1 MELPHL
7 GVFAFLDELDAATTV
22 DLARAV
28 ERLGYGVLR
37 TVEAVGRDALA
48 HAGHLLAHTDT
59 LVVGSGV
66 ASMWT
71 RTPPQAM
78 AAARTHAEASGGRF
92 VLGVGV
98 NNPLSGTLRGFT
110 YERPVASMRDFLAQ
124 ARTASYGAPAPAS
137 DPSIVLAALQPRML
151 RLASREAAGTLPYFV
166 TPAHTR
172 RARVRPSSTAG
183 SASSRPSCSRPTPQR
198 PAPRR
203 ARTCASTSRACRST
217 SRTCAPSASTTPTSP
232 AISAIGWWTRSS
244 HGGRSRGSAHAST
257 STLPRVR
264 RTSVCCRCRPRAG
277 TRRTGARSRRSRLAE
292 VGRSRA

>member
-28 ERLGYGVLR
+28 ERLGYGVLW

-48 HAGHLLAHTDT
+48 HAGHLLARTDT

-110 YERPVASMRDFLAQ
+110 YERPVAAMRDFLAQ
-124 ARTASYGAPAPAS
+124 ARTASYAAPAPAS
-137 DPSIVLAALQPRML
+137 DPPIVLAALRPRML
-151 RLASREAAGTLPYFV
+151 RLASREAAGTLTYFV

-172 RARVRPSSTAG
+172 RARETVGHGWVCVEQAVMLETDAATARAAARSYMRFYVQG
-183 SASSRPSCSRPTPQR
+183 VPVYQPHLRALGFDDADFAGDLSDRLVDAIVAWGPESRLRARVDEHFAAGASHVCLLPLSPAGGHAPDRRALEAL
-198 PAPRR
+198 APR
-203 ARTCASTSRACRST
+203 
-217 SRTCAPSASTTPTSP
+217 
-232 AISAIGWWTRSS
+232 
-244 HGGRSRGSAHAST
+244 
-257 STLPRVR
+257 
-264 RTSVCCRCRPRAG
+264 
-277 TRRTGARSRRSRLAE
+277 
-292 VGRSRA
+292 